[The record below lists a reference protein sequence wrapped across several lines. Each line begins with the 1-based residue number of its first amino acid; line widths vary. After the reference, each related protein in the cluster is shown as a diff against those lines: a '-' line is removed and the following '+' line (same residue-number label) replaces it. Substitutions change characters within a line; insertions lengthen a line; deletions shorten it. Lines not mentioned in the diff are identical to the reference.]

1 MFYSIGDVSKIL
13 NVSKEMIRY
22 YEKQG
27 ALKPARKENNNYR
40 SYSTMDIFFLME
52 MIRYQALGL
61 TTTEIN
67 QLLNNNYMQSYS
79 DCLSNYH
86 KKLEKEITFK
96 LVLKDRIKEMA
107 DRAKTSQLNINHY
120 WFKNVDEHEY
130 VFLCKG
136 KDDCYGE
143 IELTKENRN
152 IMFAGQ
158 NFTFFESMV
167 IFNEEDENWVY
178 AINTNYKET
187 LNIEMSDAIK
197 QKSQLCICTMIDM
210 SEVGCFNRKLLE
222 PILKY
227 IEEHQMTIVDKIR
240 GIIICRGYQNNKYQR
255 IIEIQIPIKP

>member
-96 LVLKDRIKEMA
+96 MVLKDRIKEMA

-143 IELTKENRN
+143 IKLTKENRN
-152 IMFAGQ
+152 I
-158 NFTFFESMV
+158 
-167 IFNEEDENWVY
+167 I
-178 AINTNYKET
+178 
-187 LNIEMSDAIK
+187 
-197 QKSQLCICTMIDM
+197 
-210 SEVGCFNRKLLE
+210 
-222 PILKY
+222 
-227 IEEHQMTIVDKIR
+227 
-240 GIIICRGYQNNKYQR
+240 
-255 IIEIQIPIKP
+255 

>member
-96 LVLKDRIKEMA
+96 MVLKDRIKEMA

-143 IELTKENRN
+143 IKLTKENRN

-187 LNIEMSDAIK
+187 LNIEMSDVVK
-197 QKSQLCICTMIDM
+197 QKS
-210 SEVGCFNRKLLE
+210 
-222 PILKY
+222 
-227 IEEHQMTIVDKIR
+227 
-240 GIIICRGYQNNKYQR
+240 
-255 IIEIQIPIKP
+255 

>member
-96 LVLKDRIKEMA
+96 MVLKDRIKEMA
-107 DRAKTSQLNINHY
+107 D
-120 WFKNVDEHEY
+120 
-130 VFLCKG
+130 
-136 KDDCYGE
+136 
-143 IELTKENRN
+143 IELKRVN
-152 IMFAGQ
+152 
-158 NFTFFESMV
+158 
-167 IFNEEDENWVY
+167 
-178 AINTNYKET
+178 
-187 LNIEMSDAIK
+187 
-197 QKSQLCICTMIDM
+197 
-210 SEVGCFNRKLLE
+210 
-222 PILKY
+222 
-227 IEEHQMTIVDKIR
+227 
-240 GIIICRGYQNNKYQR
+240 
-255 IIEIQIPIKP
+255 